1 MISLKIKMPSKS
13 FEVEIEDNASVVDL
27 RKVVAEKVEKNA
39 EQLVLIFGGKI
50 LKDSENLETHQIK
63 DKMSV
68 HLVIKQPR
76 QESAPKPEP
85 AAPAAQSSSASSS
98 TPAAAAPT
106 AQSAQPSNPFAGLGG
121 LGGMGNMQQMQQ
133 QLMQD
138 PEMMRRLLDSPMME
152 SIVNNPEM
160 IETMMRMNP
169 QMQQI
174 MDSNPEI
181 RHMFNNP
188 QLIRQALEMARNPS
202 MMQEMMRNQDRALSN
217 LEALPGG
224 MNALE
229 RLYRDV
235 QEPMMDATARP
246 NPFQNLANSGN
257 NTTSNNQ
264 AGQQNTDALP
274 NPWAPSSNTT
284 SNTTSNTNTSTGANP
299 PASNSMMELAMQ
311 MMSNNPDL
319 IRTALENNPVLAGHV
334 NPETAQQMSQAMEN
348 PNVARA
354 LQQIMEGYEVIRREA
369 PQLMRVPGMPSG
381 GSPAATPSASNDMMR
396 QMLQQMSGMGTT
408 TPSQPVQDPETRFA
422 SQLEQLANMGF
433 TNRTANIEELQRTGG
448 NVEAAIDRLLSRP
461 R

>member
-50 LKDSENLETHQIK
+50 LKDTENLENHQIK

-138 PEMMRRLLDSPMME
+138 PEMMGRLLDSPMMQ

-174 MDSNPEI
+174 METNPEI
-181 RHMFNNP
+181 AHMFRNP
-188 QLIRQALEMARNPS
+188 QLMRQALEMARNPS

-235 QEPMMDATARP
+235 QEPMMNATARP

-284 SNTTSNTNTSTGANP
+284 TNSNSNTNTSTGANP
-299 PASNSMMELAMQ
+299 SASNPMMEMAMQ

-319 IRTALENNPVLAGHV
+319 IRTALAGQGV
-334 NPETAQQMSQAMEN
+334 DPETAQQMTTAMQN
-348 PNVARA
+348 PNVIRA
-354 LQQIMEGYEVIRREA
+354 LQQIQEGYETLRREA
-369 PQLMRVPGMPSG
+369 PQLVLPGMPSG

-408 TPSQPVQDPETRFA
+408 NSGQPVQDPETRFA

>member
-1 MISLKIKMPSKS
+1 MPSKS

-50 LKDSENLETHQIK
+50 LKDTENLENHQIK

-138 PEMMRRLLDSPMME
+138 PEMMGRLLDSPMMQ

-174 MDSNPEI
+174 METNPEI
-181 RHMFNNP
+181 AHMFRNP
-188 QLIRQALEMARNPS
+188 QLMRQALEMARNPS

-235 QEPMMDATARP
+235 QEPMMNATARP

-284 SNTTSNTNTSTGANP
+284 TNSNSNTNTSTGANP
-299 PASNSMMELAMQ
+299 SASNPMMEMAMQ

-319 IRTALENNPVLAGHV
+319 IRTALAGQGV
-334 NPETAQQMSQAMEN
+334 DPETAQQMTTAMQN
-348 PNVARA
+348 PNVIRA
-354 LQQIMEGYEVIRREA
+354 LQQIQEGYETLRREA
-369 PQLMRVPGMPSG
+369 PQLVLPGMPSG

-408 TPSQPVQDPETRFA
+408 NSGQPVQDPETRFA